1 MASYNFSSRLNESK
15 FDFDDEAIRGNTSQD
30 GCQFRN
36 DATSTQT
43 LRVVV
48 YCVIIAVSIFGNCM
62 TIAVVR
68 RNKNMR
74 KALDFFIVNLA
85 LTDLT
90 ITCVY
95 MPRVIVMWLRG
106 SAWLVEGVFGAI
118 LCKVVPFLHGISI
131 IVSILTLMAL
141 AVDRFIAIVY
151 PLRQRITARTSKFII
166 AFTWILAAMVRFPYL
181 YSLKLVYK
189 TREDEFSCDADMKRA
204 FGINQA
210 REIYYT
216 FLFVAFYGV
225 PFVIITAS
233 YVKILVALRR
243 QQAFRED
250 IADQAKDSA
259 RSKVVRETRD
269 RASKKV
275 LYMLLSVTAAFVFCW
290 LPYFVAQIVFDVIP
304 CLLRFW
310 RLFLAHSNSALNPCL
325 YAVFNEKYRRGYR
338 RILSLFC
345 CERV

>member
-1 MASYNFSSRLNESK
+1 MASFNFSSRLNESEL
-15 FDFDDEAIRGNTSQD
+15 DSDSEAMQGNTSQD
-30 GCQFRN
+30 RCQFRN

-43 LRVVV
+43 LRVIV
-48 YCVIIAVSIFGNCM
+48 YCMIIVVSIFGNSM
-62 TIAVVR
+62 TIAVVW

-85 LTDLT
+85 LTDLA

-106 SAWLVEGVFGAI
+106 SVWLVEGVFGAI

-131 IVSILTLMAL
+131 IVSILTLMGL
-141 AVDRFIAIVY
+141 AVDRFVAVVY

-166 AFTWILAAMVRFPYL
+166 AFTWILAATVRFPYL

-189 TREDEFSCDADMKRA
+189 AREDEFSCDANIKRA

-210 REIYYT
+210 REMYYT
-216 FLFVAFYGV
+216 FLFIAFYGV

-233 YVKILVALRR
+233 YVKILETLRR

-250 IADQAKDSA
+250 SAGQAKDSA

-269 RASKKV
+269 RASRKV
-275 LYMLLSVTAAFVFCW
+275 LYMLLTVTAAFVFCW
-290 LPYFVAQIVFDVIP
+290 LPYFIAQIVFDVIP
-304 CLLRFW
+304 CSLRFW

-338 RILSLFC
+338 RMLSLFC